1 VTKNIITFT
10 ILLVFNLVFTDT
22 YTVINLFAAEA
33 PPQRKQNISPRK
45 QRSFLKREQNVP
57 SPISS
62 FEPKPTLIEFKAEP
76 GSEQSRAVTP
86 IPLPKAGGI
95 TKVDYLALRLN
106 YAQSKKYNPYDSE
119 IINIRRRCE
128 VLIDEGKFKEALKE
142 AKAGLIKNKYNVQLL
157 IILAATYRKL
167 GEIKQAEKYTQL
179 WRGIFGSI
187 VAGADGKSA
196 EAAFRVI
203 DVNEE
208 YAVLEVFGLERI
220 AQRLE
225 EVNGSNFDIL
235 TVRDSQTG
243 KTFDLYFNVDIPLE
257 WLAKKIEADKKVI
270 KLPKKVKVK

>member
-1 VTKNIITFT
+1 
-10 ILLVFNLVFTDT
+10 
-22 YTVINLFAAEA
+22 
-33 PPQRKQNISPRK
+33 
-45 QRSFLKREQNVP
+45 
-57 SPISS
+57 
-62 FEPKPTLIEFKAEP
+62 
-76 GSEQSRAVTP
+76 
-86 IPLPKAGGI
+86 
-95 TKVDYLALRLN
+95 
-106 YAQSKKYNPYDSE
+106 
-119 IINIRRRCE
+119 
-128 VLIDEGKFKEALKE
+128 
-142 AKAGLIKNKYNVQLL
+142 
-157 IILAATYRKL
+157 
-167 GEIKQAEKYTQL
+167 
-179 WRGIFGSI
+179 